1 MPISVVLTL
10 VSLLAAVA
18 LSALVAVGA
27 ALLARA
33 DGASAAT
40 CVTRA
45 GIAFGATLTLMAV
58 VTASVAGLFT

>member
-10 VSLLAAVA
+10 VSLLAAMA

-33 DGASAAT
+33 DGESPAA

-45 GIAFGATLTLMAV
+45 GVAFGATLTLMAM